1 MGSPFFIL
9 LFWFI
14 LFLKGKLSPVH
25 LRAAAA
31 SGSYYWL
38 MMNRL
43 QSSGHC
49 GCVDGASFWSR
60 SRCSIVISGPHN
72 SSFNTTP
79 LSLSLFY
86 LCLMSSRLWATWS
99 SHQQPVETPPCSTAE
114 LDDHPSFPQFLFF
127 FISIFYIHFFY
138 IHALSPP
145 TILFLFRIIYIFPSI
160 PQPTDYIYIICRILL
175 MAWIRRN

>member
-79 LSLSLFY
+79 LSLSLSILFVFDVIKAVGN
-86 LCLMSSRLWATWS
+86 LIIASAAGRDSALFHSRAWWS
-99 SHQQPVETPPCSTAE
+99 SI
-114 LDDHPSFPQFLFF
+114 
-127 FISIFYIHFFY
+127 ISPISFFY
-138 IHALSPP
+138 FHLLYPFFLYSRSVAADNS
-145 TILFLFRIIYIFPSI
+145 LFVPYNIYFSLHPA
-160 PQPTDYIYIICRILL
+160 TDRLYIYN
-175 MAWIRRN
+175 M

>member
-79 LSLSLFY
+79 VSLSLYFICVWCHQGCGQ
-86 LCLMSSRLWATWS
+86 LDHRISSRSRLRLVP
-99 SHQQPVETPPCSTAE
+99 QQS
-114 LDDHPSFPQFLFF
+114 LMIIHHFPNFFFFLFPS
-127 FISIFYIHFFY
+127 FISIFF
-138 IHALSPP
+138 
-145 TILFLFRIIYIFPSI
+145 IF
-160 PQPTDYIYIICRILL
+160 TLCR
-175 MAWIRRN
+175 RRQFSFCSV

>member
-127 FISIFYIHFFY
+127 YFHLLYPFFLY
-138 IHALSPP
+138 SRSVAADNS
-145 TILFLFRIIYIFPSI
+145 LFVPYNIYFSLHPA
-160 PQPTDYIYIICRILL
+160 TDRLYIYN
-175 MAWIRRN
+175 M